1 METKYNIKEEHWQ
14 RCIQDNINLIIQC
27 KMQIEMAKTII
38 SLADKEIELFKEDL
52 DSLTFT
58 HKNTKKS
65 EF

>member
-38 SLADKEIELFKEDL
+38 SLADKEIELFKAN
-52 DSLTFT
+52 
-58 HKNTKKS
+58 KTKKI
-65 EF
+65 